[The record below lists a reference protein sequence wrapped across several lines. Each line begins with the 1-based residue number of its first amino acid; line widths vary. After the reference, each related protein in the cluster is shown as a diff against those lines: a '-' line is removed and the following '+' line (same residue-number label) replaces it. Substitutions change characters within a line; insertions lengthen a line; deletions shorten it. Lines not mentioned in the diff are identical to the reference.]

1 MTKISDLF
9 YQITAIPLHISIK
22 KFFFKSFTKQKYA
35 KQFEKDSEFSTYFQ
49 STHSIQ
55 LRVLPFE
62 IPFSYLEKHSENVLK
77 NADDFCNHN
86 FTYLGVSANHN
97 RQNSF
102 IPTKQHQQFVESIK
116 SSISDEYSFLDWQ
129 QDYQSN
135 YRFSE
140 HQWYKQI
147 RYEYIHGV
155 DVKNPIEFGRLQ
167 HLPILIYAAILTNS
181 NDSKHNKYCKEFQN
195 QILDFIIQNPP
206 RFGIQWLVTMD
217 VGIRLF
223 NIVVAYSIARSH
235 SLNFHIE
242 FEQILANSI
251 IDHCNHIYNNLE
263 WSSGMRGNHYLAN
276 LTGLLAGAM
285 VLPDTIPQKAQ
296 WIEFASN
303 QLLHE
308 LLFQFQSDGSN
319 FEDSTC
325 YHRLSAEIMMFGIAL
340 VLFAPKHYMNLS
352 TSLINKIATIKEQN
366 NKYYHRII
374 ALHNFSSSILFDD
387 SALTLVQIGD
397 DDSGQL
403 CKLEPQIDIQSSKSA
418 LSSYQLLQVFKGF
431 IGISD
436 SIVSKWILEL
446 VSPLNFKQSSLQIP
460 KIQTFSDF
468 GLYRINQKNAIIFF
482 HCNETLGQ
490 LGKGGHTHNDV
501 LSVLLSVNGKRILVD
516 PGTFTYTPYP
526 EVRNTFRS
534 TNYHNT
540 LSVEGKE
547 QNILFEGVGHNLFW
561 LRHSAKAKMLYSDE
575 NLVVMEHY
583 GFGKPHRREVQ
594 MEEGLIVGKDYCS
607 VIEKKYLHFHFAP
620 ESTIET
626 TSDGCIINNNVKFS
640 LNYPTPFTIEE
651 YNYSP
656 QYGIKVTSQ
665 RLKVTMT
672 SSEIQWRI
680 EW

>member
-1 MTKISDLF
+1 MTKISDIF
-9 YQITAIPLHISIK
+9 YQITAIPLHISLK
-22 KFFFKSFTKQKYA
+22 KFFFKSFAKQKHA
-35 KQFEKDSEFSTYFQ
+35 KQCAIDLHTSTYFQ
-49 STHSIQ
+49 SAQPLQ
-55 LRVLPFE
+55 LSS
-62 IPFSYLEKHSENVLK
+62 IPFQIPISFLEELSETIVN
-77 NADDFCNHN
+77 NADDFCLHN

-97 RQNSF
+97 RQDSF
-102 IPTKQHQQFVESIK
+102 IPLKQNQQFVDTVS
-116 SSISDEYSFLDWQ
+116 SSITDSYSMLDWQ
-129 QDYQSN
+129 QDFQSS

-155 DVKNPIEFGRLQ
+155 DAKNPIEFGRLQ
-167 HLPILIYAAILTNS
+167 HLPHLIYAAILTNS
-181 NDSKHNKYCKEFQN
+181 DDNNHNKYCKEFQH

-235 SLNFHIE
+235 SLNFDNE

-251 IDHCNHIYNNLE
+251 VDHCNHIYSNLE

-276 LTGLLAGAM
+276 LTGLLAGAL
-285 VLPDTIPQKAQ
+285 VLPDTIPQKAL

-303 QLLHE
+303 QLLQE
-308 LLFQFQSDGSN
+308 LLFQFQDDGSN

-340 VLFAPKHYMNLS
+340 VLYAPKQCSKLS
-352 TSLINKIATIKEQN
+352 TTLLERIDAIHNPSS
-366 NKYYHRII
+366 KYYNRIV
-374 ALHNFSSSILFDD
+374 ALHNFSHSFLYDD
-387 SALTLVQIGD
+387 TYKTLLQIGD

-403 CKLEPQIDIQSSKSA
+403 CKLEPQLDIQSSQSA
-418 LSSYQLLQVFKGF
+418 LSAFQLLQVFKGF
-431 IGISD
+431 MGISD
-436 SIVSKWILEL
+436 SIVSTWISEL
-446 VSPLNFKQSSLQIP
+446 VSPLNFKQSSQQIP
-460 KIQTFSDF
+460 KIQTFSGF
-468 GLYRINQKNAIIFF
+468 GLYRIYQKSASIFF

-501 LSVLLSVNGKRILVD
+501 LSILLSVNAKRILVD

-526 EVRNTFRS
+526 EIRNIFRS
-534 TNYHNT
+534 TSYHNT
-540 LSVEGKE
+540 LSIDGKE

-561 LRHSAKAKMLYSDE
+561 LRHTAKAKMLFCDE
-575 NLVVMEHY
+575 KLVVMEHKGY
-583 GFGKPHRREVQ
+583 GAPHRREVQ
-594 MEEGLIVGKDYCS
+594 MEEGLIVGKDFCS
-607 VIEKKYLHFHFAP
+607 VNAKKYLHFHFAP
-620 ESTIET
+620 ECTIET
-626 TSDGCIINNNVKFS
+626 TSDGCIVNNNVKFS
-640 LNYPTPFTIEE
+640 LNHPTPFTVEE
-651 YNYSP
+651 YDYSP
-656 QYGIKVTSQ
+656 QYGIKVTAK